1 MHLHPDG
8 PTSQLA
14 QMRRVT
20 KGRRMHET
28 AQSSGKVLKTFWH
41 GKRYIAICLGSLI
54 LDQNRDFAKK
64 DRWPKMQSRLLSCRS
79 GMPRAEGASP
89 STSGAFATKTSGHTW
104 ARIKA
109 QMGRLCRAAG
119 PPICRGGLPNGCGN
133 VPQWVC

>member
-1 MHLHPDG
+1 
-8 PTSQLA
+8 
-14 QMRRVT
+14 
-20 KGRRMHET
+20 MHET
-28 AQSSGKVLKTFWH
+28 AQSSGKVSKTSWH

-54 LDQNRDFAKK
+54 LDQNLAFAKK

-89 STSGAFATKTSGHTW
+89 STSGAFATKTSGHTC

-119 PPICRGGLPNGCGN
+119 RPICKAGLPNGCGHL
-133 VPQWVC
+133 PQ